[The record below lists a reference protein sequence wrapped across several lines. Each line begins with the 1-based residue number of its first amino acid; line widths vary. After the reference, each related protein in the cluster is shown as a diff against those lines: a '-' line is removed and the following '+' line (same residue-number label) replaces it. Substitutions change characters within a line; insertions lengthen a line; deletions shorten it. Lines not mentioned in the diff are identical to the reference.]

1 MLKGLFSRHTRLA
14 GALLGCLGVIAVSG
28 TPAQAALIST
38 SACDSSALT
47 QPFAAW
53 GDTNLYKLAPG
64 GSFEDGDAGWTLSGG
79 AGTVSGSEP
88 FGAAGSVG
96 ASSLELPAGAS
107 ATSPFTCVNAAY
119 PRFRF
124 FGHNTGLLS
133 TVAVSV
139 VYKLPIAGEVAVP
152 VGVVALSGSWAPSVP
167 MLTASAVTGL
177 LSGGTADVALRF
189 TALTGT
195 SRIDDVFVDPKMRY

>member
-14 GALLGCLGVIAVSG
+14 GALLGSIGVMAASG
-28 TPAQAALIST
+28 TPAQAAIIST
-38 SACDSSALT
+38 SACDSAALT

-53 GDTNLYKLAPG
+53 GDTNVYKLAPG
-64 GSFEDGDAGWTLSGG
+64 GTFEGGASGWTLSGG

-88 FGAAGSVG
+88 FGATGSVG
-96 ASSLELPAGAS
+96 SRSLDLPAGAS

-119 PRFRF
+119 PTFRF
-124 FGHNTGLLS
+124 FGDNTGLLS

-139 VYKLPIAGEVAVP
+139 VYNVPIVGEVAVP
-152 VGVVALSGSWAPSVP
+152 VGVFALSGSWAPSAP

-177 LSGGTADVALRF
+177 LSGGTTEVALRF
-189 TALTGT
+189 TALTGN